1 MNSAALKRQ
10 LGQLRRQTQKTIND
24 TYIWA
29 TFAASALERSL
40 HDADFLKKQRF
51 RVPSRKPI
59 KEVPRSPEQVT
70 AFLHNAAQRDLFAS
84 VFVFL
89 VAQVEAF
96 MVSVC
101 TLVLR
106 YDSRRLKMRIPGI
119 NHTSKIDTSEI
130 IDATSRD
137 ELIDRLIEGE
147 MQAAFYSRPET
158 YFIYLER
165 VIGITCEEE
174 LRNEWIEIK
183 ETRDIIVHNV
193 SIVNDT
199 YLHKSGGNARAT
211 LGTVIPFDKSY
222 FERSIATMKSIAGR
236 SEVSVRKSVKSKA

>member
-10 LGQLRRQTQKTIND
+10 LGQLRVQTQKTIND

-29 TFAASALERSL
+29 TIAASALERSL

-59 KEVPRSPEQVT
+59 KGVSRRPEQVT
-70 AFLHNAAQRDLFAS
+70 AFLHNAAQRDLLAS
-84 VFVFL
+84 IFVFL

-101 TLVLR
+101 KLVLR
-106 YDSRRLKMRIPGI
+106 YDNRRLKTRIPGI
-119 NHTSKIDTSEI
+119 DHISKIDTSEI
-130 IDATSRD
+130 IDAASRD
-137 ELIDRLIEGE
+137 ELIERVIERE
-147 MQAAFYSRPET
+147 MQAVFYSRPAA
-158 YFIYLER
+158 YFVYLER
-165 VIGITCEEE
+165 VIGTTCKED

-183 ETRDIIVHNV
+183 ATRDIIVHNL

-199 YLHKSGGNARAT
+199 YLQKSGGKARTT

-222 FERSIATMKSIAGR
+222 FECSIATMKSIVGR
-236 SEVSVRKSVKSKA
+236 SEVSVRKSLKSKA